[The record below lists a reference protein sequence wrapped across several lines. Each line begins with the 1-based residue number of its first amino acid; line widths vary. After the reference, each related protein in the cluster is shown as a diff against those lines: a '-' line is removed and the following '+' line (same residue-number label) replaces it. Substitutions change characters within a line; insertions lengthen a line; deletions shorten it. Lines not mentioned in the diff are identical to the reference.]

1 MTGML
6 LLIAR
11 TVLAVTLYAFL
22 AWAFITLWQD
32 LRKQKKT
39 IESQQPPEIWLT
51 IRIGEV
57 IQNRQFR
64 GTEILLGRDP
74 ICECNLP
81 SETVS
86 ARHARLAYHHGQW
99 WIEDLKSTNGTYLNG
114 DPVQIPI
121 VVAPGDQ
128 IRCGEVMLS
137 IPKEKIA
144 S

>member
-6 LLIAR
+6 LLIVR
-11 TVLAVTLYAFL
+11 TVLAVTLYVFL

-32 LRKQKKT
+32 LRKQKRT

-74 ICECNLP
+74 ICECTLP

-86 ARHARLAYHHGQW
+86 ARHARFAYHHSQW

-114 DPVQIPI
+114 EPVQIP
-121 VVAPGDQ
+121 VVVTPGDQ

-137 IPKEKIA
+137 IPKEKLE